1 MKKRAMAAVSAV
13 MCASMVLSACG
24 SSASTSTTAAPAETK
39 AAEESKT
46 EETTAAAASGDV
58 VTINIGFENTTE
70 EPIGQA
76 VEKWA
81 ELLKEESN
89 GTMELKVFANSAL
102 GNKSKL
108 IDQMVMGENVI
119 TIADGAFYAD
129 YGVPDLGILYGPF
142 FFDNWDEVWK
152 LIDSDWYKEQCSKLA
167 DKGLT
172 VLGSNWVYGE
182 RELMTKDK
190 AVVPADIKGKKIRLA
205 NSQIYVEGFNALGAT
220 AVPMALGDV
229 YTALQNG
236 TLDGVENPLS
246 TLYGQS
252 FQEVTKNI
260 LMTGHIL
267 NFTTWCI
274 GTDYLNTLT
283 QEQQDLLFKTCEE
296 AGLYNN
302 EKQEAANDDY
312 RKKLEDAG
320 ADFILICSNTIHK
333 VTSQIASMLQ
343 IPVVHIADATADEL
357 KTCHIKRVGLLGTR
371 YTMKQDFYKDRLSDR
386 GIEVIIPDDVD
397 VDVVN
402 RIIFEELCVGKINEK
417 SRKIFQKIIEKMQEK
432 GAEGVILGCT
442 EIGLLIHQSDVYV
455 PVFDTTVIHAKKV
468 VQIALTDS

>member
-39 AAEESKT
+39 AAEETKA

-152 LIDSDWYKEQCSKLA
+152 LIDSDWYKEQCGKLEE
-167 DKGLT
+167 KGLKIIA
-172 VLGSNWVYGE
+172 SNWIYGE
-182 RELMTKDK
+182 RHTLTN
-190 AVVPADIKGKKIRLA
+190 VPVNTVDDLKGLKIRVPS
-205 NSQIYVEGFNALGAT
+205 NEIQSKGFDVLGAT
-220 AVPMALGDV
+220 STGMALGDV
-229 YTALQNG
+229 YQALQ
-236 TLDGVENPLS
+236 TKTIDGAENPLA
-246 TLYGQS
+246 TLYGRKLH
-252 FQEVTKNI
+252 EVAKYLI
-260 LMTGHIL
+260 LDGHVK
-267 NFTTWCI
+267 NFTTWVVSA
-274 GTDYLNTLT
+274 DWFNSLPE
-283 QEQQDLLFKTCEE
+283 EQQTWLLETAEE
-296 AGLYNN
+296 AGEYNN
-302 EKQEAANDDY
+302 EVQQAA
-312 RKKLEDAG
+312 DAEYLQKMKDEGVTVVEPSEEVLAGFKEKAQPFYEMG
-320 ADFILICSNTIHK
+320 ADFGWS
-333 VTSQIASMLQ
+333 
-343 IPVVHIADATADEL
+343 D
-357 KTCHIKRVGLLGTR
+357 GLYDTVKKA
-371 YTMKQDFYKDRLSDR
+371 M
-386 GIEVIIPDDVD
+386 
-397 VDVVN
+397 
-402 RIIFEELCVGKINEK
+402 
-417 SRKIFQKIIEKMQEK
+417 
-432 GAEGVILGCT
+432 GAE
-442 EIGLLIHQSDVYV
+442 
-455 PVFDTTVIHAKKV
+455 
-468 VQIALTDS
+468 